1 MDSWIQRI
9 SALAPVV
16 LPIAGAIIAMMVF
29 VVRLDNDTRHLQED
43 VYSLRI
49 SVVELQEDVSEL
61 QGDMA
66 KLQRDVVKLQGDVSE
81 LQEDVAKLQEDM
93 AEVKAN
99 QQRILDAL
107 ENIEVALG
115 NHVHEPDGTVRVTL
129 TSR

>member
-49 SVVELQEDVSEL
+49 SVVELQEDVAEL
-61 QGDMA
+61 QGDVA
-66 KLQRDVVKLQGDVSE
+66 KLQRDVAK

>member
-29 VVRLDNDTRHLQED
+29 VVRLDNDTQHLQED

-49 SVVELQEDVSEL
+49 SVVELQEDVAEL
-61 QGDMA
+61 QGDVA
-66 KLQRDVVKLQGDVSE
+66 KLQRDMAE

>member
-9 SALAPVV
+9 SMLAPVV
-16 LPIAGAIIAMMVF
+16 LPIAGAIIALLVY
-29 VVRLDNDTRHLQED
+29 VVRLDNDTQHLQED
-43 VYSLRI
+43 VSSLKKG
-49 SVVELQEDVSEL
+49 VAELQEDVN
-61 QGDMA
+61 
-66 KLQRDVVKLQGDVSE
+66 
-81 LQEDVAKLQEDM
+81 
-93 AEVKAN
+93 EVKAN

>member
-49 SVVELQEDVSEL
+49 SVVELQEDVAEL
-61 QGDMA
+61 QGDVA
-66 KLQRDVVKLQGDVSE
+66 KLQRDVAK

-99 QQRILDAL
+99 QQRILDVL

>member
-49 SVVELQEDVSEL
+49 SVVELQEDVAEL
-61 QGDMA
+61 QGDVA
-66 KLQRDVVKLQGDVSE
+66 KLQRDVAE